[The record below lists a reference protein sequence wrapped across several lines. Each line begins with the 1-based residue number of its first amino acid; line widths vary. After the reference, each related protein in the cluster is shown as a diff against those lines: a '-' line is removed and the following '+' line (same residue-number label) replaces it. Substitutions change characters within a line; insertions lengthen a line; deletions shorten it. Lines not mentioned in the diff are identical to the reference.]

1 MANAPLKI
9 AVCGATGRTGS
20 RVAALASTD
29 PRFHLAARVD
39 RARAAEFED
48 EARAVDAAI
57 DFTAPEACVRFAAA
71 CARAGVPFVTGTT
84 GLNDV
89 QRAQLAAAAKKIPVF
104 ASPNFSRGV
113 TLMTWL
119 AAEAAERLPDYD
131 AAVVETH
138 HKGKKDAPSGTAL
151 RLGQA
156 VRDGRGA
163 DEKVEILSLR
173 LSDVVGDHE
182 LIFAGPFEVLKL
194 SHRAE
199 SRDVF
204 ARGALDAAVW
214 LAKKK
219 PGLYDMSDLLG
230 LR

>member
-1 MANAPLKI
+1 MTTPLKI

-29 PRFHLAARVD
+29 PRFHLVVRVD

-48 EARAVDAAI
+48 EAGAVAAAI
-57 DFTAPEACVRFAAA
+57 DFSVPAAAVHYAAA
-71 CARAGVPFVTGTT
+71 CARAGVAFVTGTT

-89 QRAQLAAAAKKIPVF
+89 QRAQLAAAAKKIPIF
-104 ASPNFSRGV
+104 SAPNFSRGV

-119 AAEAAERLPDYD
+119 AAMAAKRLPGYD
-131 AAVVETH
+131 AAIVETH
-138 HKGKKDAPSGTAL
+138 HKGKKDAPSGTAV
-151 RLGQA
+151 RLAQA
-156 VRDGRGA
+156 VREGRAA
-163 DEKVEILSLR
+163 DEKVETLSLR
-173 LSDVVGDHE
+173 ISDVVGDHE
-182 LIFAGPFEVLKL
+182 LIFAGPFEQLKL
-194 SHRAE
+194 THHAE

-204 ARGALDAAVW
+204 ALGALDAALW
-214 LAKKK
+214 LVKKK

>member
-1 MANAPLKI
+1 MTTPLKI

-29 PRFHLAARVD
+29 PRFHLVARVD

-48 EARAVDAAI
+48 EAGAVSAAI
-57 DFTAPEACVRFAAA
+57 DFSVPEAAIHYAAA
-71 CARAGVPFVTGTT
+71 CARAKVAFVTGTT

-104 ASPNFSRGV
+104 TSPNFSRGV

-119 AAEAAERLPDYD
+119 AAEAAKRLPGYD
-131 AAVVETH
+131 AAIVETH
-138 HKGKKDAPSGTAL
+138 HKGKKDAPSGTAI
-151 RLGQA
+151 RLAQA

-163 DEKVEILSLR
+163 DSKVETVSLR
-173 LSDVVGDHE
+173 ISDVVGDHE
-182 LIFAGPFEVLKL
+182 LIFAGPFERLTL
-194 SHRAE
+194 SHVAE

-204 ARGALDAAVW
+204 ALGALEAALW
-214 LAKKK
+214 LTKKK
-219 PGLYDMSDLLG
+219 PGLYDMSDLMG